1 MSYAN
6 PTQRQDLISGLRELA
21 DFLES
26 NPEIPAP
33 PEIIAYV
40 FPPKA
45 ANAVMRREIDAIAS
59 HIGARTATR
68 PECLHYVTSR
78 SFGTVE
84 YRAVAIPAEPVKEA

>member
-6 PTQRQDLISGLRELA
+6 PIQRQDLISGLRELA

-26 NPEIPAP
+26 NPEVPAP
-33 PEIIAYV
+33 PGITAYV

-45 ANAVMRREIDAIAS
+45 ANAEMRREINAIAS
-59 HIGARTATR
+59 RIGSGTTTR

-78 SFGTVE
+78 SFGGIE
-84 YRAVAIPAEPVKEA
+84 YRAVAIPAEPAKEA